1 MVGTMGPI
9 MDGTME
15 ETTMTGIM
23 VITDQI
29 QTTMEAVTMDGTME
43 ELTMTGTMAM
53 ADQILTIMEDGI
65 VEAAMMDGIMEEVT
79 RDLNLMDQM
88 LA

>member
-1 MVGTMGPI
+1 MV
-9 MDGTME
+9 GTME

-53 ADQILTIMEDGI
+53 AGQILTIMEDGI
-65 VEAAMMDGIMEEVT
+65 VEAAMMDGIM
-79 RDLNLMDQM
+79 
-88 LA
+88 

>member
-1 MVGTMGPI
+1 
-9 MDGTME
+9 
-15 ETTMTGIM
+15 
-23 VITDQI
+23 
-29 QTTMEAVTMDGTME
+29 
-43 ELTMTGTMAM
+43 MTGTMAM

-88 LA
+88 LRDCWCHNWSHCGGSYHKCRRHCMEEKV